1 MIFNTNNQLTSLNEL
16 YVGEAKEDY
25 VSEAI
30 MAATLAL
37 IIRGGMEV
45 FSGDSAEVGEIAGEG
60 TSAKVLIGRYVEDY
74 LTKNIGGDGSFSV
87 GGREFDGGI
96 GNRWWEAKSGGYWNL
111 LESDA
116 NKLAKFKSDM
126 GDRLRIA
133 KENEATY
140 ELFFN
145 IPIPDLIK
153 SWLVKKRNK
162 LYRVT

>member
-1 MIFNTNNQLTSLNEL
+1 MIFNTKNQLTSLNEL

-37 IIRGGMEV
+37 IISGGMEV

-60 TSAKVLIGRYVEDY
+60 TSAKGLIGRDFEDY
-74 LTKNIGGDGSFSV
+74 LTKNIDGNGSFSV

-140 ELFFN
+140 ELFSN

-153 SWLVKKRNK
+153 L
-162 LYRVT
+162 

>member
-1 MIFNTNNQLTSLNEL
+1 MIFNTKNQLTSLNEL

-30 MAATLAL
+30 MAAALAL

-45 FSGDSAEVGEIAGEG
+45 FSGDSAEVEEIAGEG
-60 TSAKVLIGRYVEDY
+60 TSAKVLIGRYFEDY

-96 GNRWWEAKSGGYWNL
+96 GNRWWEAKSGVYWNL

-140 ELFFN
+140 ELFSDT
-145 IPIPDLIK
+145 PMPDSIK
-153 SWLVKKRNK
+153 SWLVKKE
-162 LYRVT
+162 